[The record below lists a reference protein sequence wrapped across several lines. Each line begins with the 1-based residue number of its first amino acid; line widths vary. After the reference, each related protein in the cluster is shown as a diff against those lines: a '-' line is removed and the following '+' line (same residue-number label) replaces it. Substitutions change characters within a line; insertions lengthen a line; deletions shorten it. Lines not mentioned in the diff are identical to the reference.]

1 MSGKKKLKTGA
12 VVKATANDDQPLN
25 NFLRGFIAT
34 GLLAA
39 LQNRRSIRPAPLH
52 VLGRA
57 VQGGAALAAGVGT
70 ANALQRGE
78 YARALGA
85 AVAGAAGV
93 ALVEYAVSRC
103 EELVEERIEE

>member
-1 MSGKKKLKTGA
+1 MSKKKKSRSVA
-12 VVKATANDDQPLN
+12 KAAPKDDLPLN

-34 GLLAA
+34 GLLTA
-39 LQNRRSIRPAPLH
+39 LQNRRSTRPAPLH

-57 VQGGAALAAGVGT
+57 VQGGAALAAGVST

-78 YARALGA
+78 YARALGS

-93 ALVEYAVSRC
+93 ALVEYAVNRC
-103 EELVEERIEE
+103 EELAEERIEE